1 MIERREIAGAI
12 APAFGMKTQSRT
24 TETRRFSL
32 AQAIE
37 KANAAHDLVALIGKT
52 VRLVRDGGKWRGAC
66 PFHGDKRLSTFFVDP
81 LTNRY
86 ACSVCKAEG
95 DALTWIMHEQGL
107 NFHQVVAL
115 SLHQPVSTN
124 SRPKEAIRNAITCA
138 APPPSDEASRRH
150 KHELAQR
157 IWAESLAPDHTLVER
172 YLFTRGIVFDGP
184 LPDVLRFHPNL
195 LHEPSC
201 QYFPAMVAKAE
212 KDGGTFS
219 GIHRTYL
226 SPYGFETA
234 NVVKGGVRRMLSDC
248 FGAHVHIQTGKPG
261 TLLVAEDI
269 ETALAIAQACP
280 NHNVWAA
287 MALGNM
293 KAPVPSDVPEIVL
306 CADGNN
312 TDPHMA
318 ERIMLEASRELS
330 SHGHKVLIARAPRGM
345 SFNDILLAQ

>member
-1 MIERREIAGAI
+1 MNERRDTAGAMSSV
-12 APAFGMKTQSRT
+12 FGMKTFSRA

-37 KANAAHDLVALIGKT
+37 RANAAHDLVALIGKT

-66 PFHGDKRLSTFFVDP
+66 PFHGDQRLSTFTVDSQ
-81 LTNRY
+81 TNRY

-115 SLHQPVSTN
+115 SLHQPVETN
-124 SRPKEAIRNAITCA
+124 RRPKEAIRNAITCA

-150 KHELAQR
+150 KHELARR
-157 IWAESLAPDHTLVER
+157 IWNEALSPQHTLVER
-172 YLFTRGIVFDGP
+172 YLFTRGIVFDGA
-184 LPDVLRFHPNL
+184 LPECLRFHPNL

-201 QYFPAMVAKAE
+201 QYFPAMVAMAQKG
-212 KDGGTFS
+212 DGSFS

-226 SPYGFETA
+226 SPDGYETA
-234 NVVKGGVRRMLSDC
+234 NVIKGGVRRMLSDC
-248 FGAHVHIQTGKPG
+248 FGAHVHVQDGKRG
-261 TLLVAEDI
+261 ALLIAEDV

-280 NHNVWAA
+280 DHNVWAS

-293 KAPVPSDVPEIVL
+293 KAPVPSDAPEIVL

-312 TDPHMA
+312 SDPHMA

-330 SHGHKVLIARAPRGM
+330 SHDHKVLIARAPRGM
-345 SFNDILLAQ
+345 SFNDILLA